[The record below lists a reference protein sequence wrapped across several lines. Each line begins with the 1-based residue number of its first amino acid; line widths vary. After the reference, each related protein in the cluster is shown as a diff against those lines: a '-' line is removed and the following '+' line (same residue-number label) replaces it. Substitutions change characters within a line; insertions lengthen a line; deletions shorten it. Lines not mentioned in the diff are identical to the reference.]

1 MTNQAEKVLKE
12 LDIPY
17 RIVTLCSGDI
27 GLAASKT
34 YDIEV

>member
-12 LDIPY
+12 LEIPY
-17 RIVTLCSGDI
+17 RVVTLCAGDTSG
-27 GLAASKT
+27 AASKT